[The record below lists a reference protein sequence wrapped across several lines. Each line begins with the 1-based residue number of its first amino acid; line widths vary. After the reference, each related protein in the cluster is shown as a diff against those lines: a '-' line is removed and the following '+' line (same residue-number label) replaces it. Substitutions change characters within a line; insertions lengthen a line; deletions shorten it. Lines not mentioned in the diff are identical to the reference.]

1 MLNIG
6 GRHFC
11 GPYSFDD
18 WTPTNE
24 GGIYAILTGTGLLLN
39 AEELLYL
46 GLSRNFADGRISR
59 YHYAYRSWIENSEP
73 RGNLFIAT
81 LPMLFASELQ
91 LALEEEKLLKLL
103 NPVCNQ
109 LHSPVMR
116 SLFR

>member
-6 GRHFC
+6 GRHFY
-11 GPYSFDD
+11 GPYSIED
-18 WTPTNE
+18 WTPSAE
-24 GGIYAILTGTGLLLN
+24 SGIYAVLTGTGLMLDSD
-39 AEELLYL
+39 ELLYI
-46 GLSRNFADGRISR
+46 GISRNFADGRIGK
-59 YHYAYRSWIENSEP
+59 YHFAYRSWLENSEP

-81 LPMLFASELQ
+81 LPMPYASELK